1 MQFEARLREGLHDGS
16 ITVAFRSWKRRQVVP
31 GGRYRTGLGM
41 VEAIAVDRI
50 DPATIT
56 EVDARAA
63 GYPSA
68 DAARSDLRA
77 APDGSV
83 FRVEFRPLAL
93 PDPRSVLAE
102 SDDLSKAERAQLDA
116 RLARLA
122 ERWGAPSPHDILRQ
136 IAARPGVVSTTL
148 AAEAQCPRPEY
159 KRRVRALKELGLTLS
174 LEVGY
179 RLSARGEAYL
189 PQS

>member
-1 MQFEARLREGLHDGS
+1 VQFEARLREGLRDGS

-41 VEAIAVDRI
+41 VEATAVERI

-56 EVDARAA
+56 EADARAA
-63 GYPSA
+63 GYSSA
-68 DAARSDLRA
+68 DAARADLRA
-77 APDGSV
+77 GPDRAV

-102 SDDLSKAERAQLDA
+102 SGDLTAAERAQLDA
-116 RLARLA
+116 RLAHLA
-122 ERWGAPSPHDILRQ
+122 DRWVQPSPHDILRQ
-136 IAARPGVVSTTL
+136 IAVQQGVVSMVL
-148 AAEAQCPRPEY
+148 AAEAQCARPEY
-159 KRRVRALKELGLTLS
+159 KRRVRALKELGLTVS

-189 PQS
+189 AQS